1 MLLPQ
6 LNSAGELP
14 AGVHQATM
22 DEVLAQFGSG
32 TAQRQAVTARL
43 RHIYQLARAT
53 RKLERLILFGSSIT
67 AKPDPNDVDIILIM
81 RDDFDVQTC
90 DEESRPLFD
99 HPHAA
104 EAFGASVFWIRP
116 ALLVLETLEEFIAH
130 WQITRDQT
138 RRGIVEVRV

>member
-1 MLLPQ
+1 MPLPQ

-22 DEVLAQFGSG
+22 DEVFAQFGSG

-43 RHIYQLARAT
+43 RRIYDLARGT
-53 RKLERLILFGSSIT
+53 RQLERRILFGSYIT
-67 AKPDPNDVDIILIM
+67 AKSDPNAVDIILVM
-81 RDDFDVQTC
+81 RDDFDVQAC
-90 DEESRPLFD
+90 DEESRQLFD
-99 HPHAA
+99 HPRAA
-104 EAFGASVFWIRP
+104 AVFGASVFWIRP

-138 RRGIVEVRV
+138 RRGIVEVRA

>member
-1 MLLPQ
+1 MPLPQ

-43 RHIYQLARAT
+43 RRIYDLARAT
-53 RKLERLILFGSSIT
+53 RKLERLILFGSNIT
-67 AKPDPNDVDIILIM
+67 AKLDPNDVDIILVM
-81 RDDFDVQTC
+81 RDDFVVQAC

-99 HPHAA
+99 HPRAA
-104 EAFGASVFWIRP
+104 EAFGASLFWIRP

-138 RRGIVEVRV
+138 RRGIVEVRA